1 MLSALAAKHNTW
13 AQSPESKRWGER
25 TYSYKLAYGFHNT
38 ILALICTQHTYT
50 HKINK
55 LITTEF
61 KISYIGLKK
70 NSIGTNGNIVAIW
83 FYFPMYNTQTTDII
97 VICLSHQIHKVKN
110 RKISKKEHIQLT
122 IKDNLCL
129 TLSVYYKEETYH

>member
-1 MLSALAAKHNTW
+1 M
-13 AQSPESKRWGER
+13 
-25 TYSYKLAYGFHNT
+25 
-38 ILALICTQHTYT
+38 
-50 HKINK
+50 
-55 LITTEF
+55 
-61 KISYIGLKK
+61 
-70 NSIGTNGNIVAIW
+70 VAIW
-83 FYFPMYNTQTTDII
+83 FYFPMYNTQTMDII